1 MSKSVEERIVEMR
14 FDNQQFEKGVQ
25 TTMGTLDKLK
35 HSLKLDG
42 ATKGLED
49 VDKAAKG
56 INISGLSSAVET
68 VKNRF
73 SALEVVAIT
82 ALANITNSVV
92 NAGKRLVESF
102 TMEPIQQGF
111 AEYELKMGAVQTI
124 MASTGADIKTVSG

>member
-1 MSKSVEERIVEMR
+1 MSKSVEKRIVEMR

-49 VDKAAKG
+49 VDKAVKG

-68 VKNRF
+68 VKSRF

-82 ALANITNSVV
+82 ALANITTPERSSWIHLLLNRFIRDLRSMNSKWGPCKLSWQVR
-92 NAGKRLVESF
+92 GRISR
-102 TMEPIQQGF
+102 Q
-111 AEYELKMGAVQTI
+111 
-124 MASTGADIKTVSG
+124 